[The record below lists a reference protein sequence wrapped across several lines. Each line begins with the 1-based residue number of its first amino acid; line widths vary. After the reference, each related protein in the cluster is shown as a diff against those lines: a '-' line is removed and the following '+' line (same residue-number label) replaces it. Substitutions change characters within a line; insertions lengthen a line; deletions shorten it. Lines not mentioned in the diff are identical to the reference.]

1 MKIPTLDQTSVCL
14 SEAEA
19 LNPGLWI
26 DHSLNVAEAARAIAD
41 AHPHMD
47 GDSAY
52 SMGALHDIGR
62 RAGRTEM
69 RHVLDGYNF
78 LIGEGHDDA
87 ARICLTHS
95 FSLQD
100 VNAVFGKWDCSEEEL
115 GFVRDYLSET
125 EYTDYDRLIQLCDAL
140 ALPSGCCLME
150 KRMVDVALRYGVN
163 EYTVPKWEAVLQ
175 IKAGF
180 EDVLGRSIYELLPD
194 VVENTFGVKL
204 SLDSTA

>member
-1 MKIPTLDQTSVCL
+1 M
-14 SEAEA
+14 
-19 LNPGLWI
+19 
-26 DHSLNVAEAARAIAD
+26 
-41 AHPHMD
+41 
-47 GDSAY
+47 
-52 SMGALHDIGR
+52 
-62 RAGRTEM
+62 
-69 RHVLDGYNF
+69 
-78 LIGEGHDDA
+78 
-87 ARICLTHS
+87 
-95 FSLQD
+95 
-100 VNAVFGKWDCSEEEL
+100 
-115 GFVRDYLSET
+115 RDYLSET